1 MSAVKERMRP
11 GSAAAFLILLMIVFT
26 GQTLSCDKYEYE
38 INDGCCPKCP
48 PGGQVHEDC
57 TELIS
62 TVCKP
67 CTEGTFM
74 DQLTSHRECY
84 RCTNCEGSGLQ
95 IKMSCMIVS
104 DTVCEPLEGFYC
116 SGSRKDN
123 CVEAK
128 KHRRCEPGEYIKEQG
143 NSSTDTVCSTC
154 SDGTFSDGTFT
165 SCHKYKQCESKGLE
179 LLTSGTK
186 TENAQCGGLLSLWT
200 GLIVGAVVMFL
211 LLVLGMF
218 CLAWWIRKH
227 LGKMRKRSQEDVNPE
242 EGALEMEGLKSD
254 EEPKVVKGELK
265 LVLALSKSSPGPFV
279 ELCDADPPRT
289 RSRSLA
295 DIELC
300 LGRVELMQSTNT
312 LARLFDSVQEIFSRS
327 VMTVPDQNDSK

>member
-1 MSAVKERMRP
+1 MRP
-11 GSAAAFLILLMIVFT
+11 GSAATFLILLMIVFT
-26 GQTLSCDKYEYE
+26 GQTFSCDKYTYE
-38 INDGCCPKCP
+38 INDRCCRKCP

-62 TVCKP
+62 TLCKP

-74 DQLTSHRECY
+74 DQPTSRRECY

-95 IKMSCMIVS
+95 IKMLCTLVS

-116 SGSRKDN
+116 SDSRKDN

-128 KHRRCEPGEYIKEQG
+128 KHRRCEPGEYIKENG
-143 NSSTDTVCSTC
+143 TSSTDTVCSTC

-165 SCHKYKQCESKGLE
+165 SCQKHKQCESEGLT

-211 LLVLGMF
+211 LIVLGMF
-218 CLAWWIRKH
+218 CLGWWIRKH
-227 LGKMRKRSQEDVNPE
+227 SGQRSQEAVNTEDVV
-242 EGALEMEGLKSD
+242 LEMEDLKSD

-265 LVLALSKSSPGPFV
+265 LVLALSRSSPGSFAEPY
-279 ELCDADPPRT
+279 DADPLRT
-289 RSRSLA
+289 RSHSLT

-300 LGRVELMQSTNT
+300 LGRVEFIHSTNT

-327 VMTVPDQNDSK
+327 FTAVSDQNDSE